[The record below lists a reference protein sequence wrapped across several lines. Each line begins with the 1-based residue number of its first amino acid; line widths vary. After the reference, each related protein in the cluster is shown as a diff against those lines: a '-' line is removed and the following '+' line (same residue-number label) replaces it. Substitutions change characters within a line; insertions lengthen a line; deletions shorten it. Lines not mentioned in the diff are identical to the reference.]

1 VSLSTD
7 SQQAVVRRSIR
18 LRDVSDPAYT
28 RLNVDER
35 RRQLLDAGRALFAEH
50 AYEEISMQQIATVA
64 GISKPLLYH
73 YFPNKAEL
81 FKTAVA
87 EHAAE
92 LEQLLQPTGDG
103 PPVQQ
108 LSDSLDGYL
117 EWIETHARTWQKLVQ
132 SAATL
137 PEAGTLVDQFRS
149 RTLQQIAAR
158 LTTGEPRPA
167 LRNALRGWLGY
178 VDAAIL
184 DWISDGGLSR
194 EQLRNMLLASFGAA
208 LLSAQQADPEI
219 QIVLA

>member
-1 VSLSTD
+1 LSTEG
-7 SQQAVVRRSIR
+7 QQVVVRRSIR
-18 LRDVSDPAYT
+18 LTFLSDPAYT

-50 AYEEISMQQIATVA
+50 AYEEISMQQIATAA

-81 FKTAVA
+81 FKAAVA

-92 LEQLLQPTGDG
+92 LEQLLEPHGDG
-103 PPVQQ
+103 LPLQQ

-117 EWIETHARTWQKLVQ
+117 AWIEAHGRTWDKLVQ

-137 PEAGTLVDQFRS
+137 PEAGTLVEQFRD
-149 RTLQQIAAR
+149 RTLQQITAR
-158 LTTGEPRPA
+158 IATGAPRPA

-178 VDAAIL
+178 IDAAIL
-184 DWISDGGLSR
+184 DWLSHGGLSR

-208 LLSAQQADPEI
+208 LLSAQQTDPEI
-219 QIVLA
+219 QLVLA

>member
-1 VSLSTD
+1 MTG
-7 SQQAVVRRSIR
+7 
-18 LRDVSDPAYT
+18 PAYS

-35 RRQLLDAGRALFAEH
+35 RLQLLEAGQTLFAEH
-50 AYEEISMQQIATVA
+50 AYEEISMRQIAEAA

-81 FKTAVA
+81 FKAAVA

-92 LEQLLQPTGDG
+92 LERLLEPAGDG

-117 EWIETHARTWQKLVQ
+117 AWIEANARAWQKLMQ

-137 PEAGTLVDQFRS
+137 PEAGTLVEQFRS

-158 LTTGEPRPA
+158 MTPGEPRPA

-178 VDAAIL
+178 IDAAIL
-184 DWISDGGLSR
+184 DWLSSGGLSR

-208 LLSAQQADPEI
+208 VLAAQQADPEI
-219 QIVLA
+219 ELSFT